1 MRGRFSVLWL
11 IALLVLGLP
20 LQAIAQEEGE
30 ADKESMEGEAME
42 ETGEEAEA
50 EFGEVIVVTGTRA
63 QPRSLVE
70 SIVPIDVLSGDDFA
84 NQGDTDVAALLRNVA
99 PSFNVNTQPI
109 SDAATV
115 VRPASLRN
123 MAPDHTLVL
132 VNGKRRHRAAVIY
145 W

>member
-1 MRGRFSVLWL
+1 
-11 IALLVLGLP
+11 
-20 LQAIAQEEGE
+20 
-30 ADKESMEGEAME
+30 MEGEAME